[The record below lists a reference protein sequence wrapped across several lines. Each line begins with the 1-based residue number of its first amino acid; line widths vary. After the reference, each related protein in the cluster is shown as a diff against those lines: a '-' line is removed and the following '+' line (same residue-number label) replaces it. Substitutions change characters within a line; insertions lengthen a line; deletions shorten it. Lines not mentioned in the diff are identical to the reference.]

1 MSDKWIDE
9 KDAIIFEKG
18 KDPGE
23 GSLRIVGDL
32 QKMITIEGKHS
43 VSFHEVFEIVF
54 GKGTSTFIEQYSKE
68 TKKGEDTFVEE
79 QYRIAGLT
87 KEGRPLIVVMTPRD
101 NGHAKRIITSW
112 QISKDSEEFK
122 KLLKDCP
129 HLAAK
134 LPKE

>member
-9 KDAIIFEKG
+9 KDAVVFEQG

-32 QKMITIEGKHS
+32 EKMITVEGKHS
-43 VSFHEVFEIVF
+43 VSFREVSEIVF
-54 GKGTSTFIEQYSKE
+54 GKGTSTFIEQYSRE
-68 TKKGEDTFVEE
+68 TKKGENTFVEE
-79 QYRIAGLT
+79 QYRIVGLT
-87 KEGRPLIVVMTPRD
+87 KEGRPLIVVLTPRD
-101 NGHAKRIITSW
+101 NGFAKRIITSW
-112 QISKDSEEFK
+112 QISRDSAEFK

-129 HLAAK
+129 HLSDR